1 MSKIAKALEKAKENR
16 LKQAGAETAQ
26 NQETSNTSECDVKP
40 RYSMTRVIDVD
51 ESLTEENAIL
61 LGLEDCV
68 VRDRYNLLRTQLLQ
82 RTRDKGW
89 NTIMITSPTPGEGKT
104 VTAINLALSMARESQ
119 QTSLLV
125 DANFRKPMIRE
136 YMGLGDANK
145 GLADYLTEDV
155 PVSEMLINPGVEK
168 LVVLPSGQSRPNTV
182 DLLGSPK
189 LKSLVKDLK
198 NRYPDRYVIYD
209 CPHLLNMPD
218 SLVFS
223 TYVDAV
229 VLVVDQTRSTRDQV
243 REAIKVLEGRNL
255 IGTVLNKAN

>member
-1 MSKIAKALEKAKENR
+1 LSKIAKALEKAKENR
-16 LKQAGAETAQ
+16 LKQTGAEVSQ
-26 NQETSNTSECDVKP
+26 NQETPQSSECDVKP

-51 ESLTEENAIL
+51 ENLTEGNAIL
-61 LGLEDCV
+61 MGLEDCV

-82 RTRDKGW
+82 RTKDKGW
-89 NTIMITSPTPGEGKT
+89 NTIMITSAMPGEGKT
-104 VTAINLALSMARESQ
+104 VTAINLGLSMARESQ

-125 DANFRKPMIRE
+125 DANFRQPKIQE
-136 YMGLGDANK
+136 YMGLGENK
-145 GLADYLTEDV
+145 GLADYLIEDV
-155 PVSEMLINPGVEK
+155 PVSELLINPGIEK
-168 LVVLPSGQSRPNTV
+168 LVVLPSGHSRLNTV

-198 NRYPDRYVIYD
+198 SRYPDRYVIYD

-229 VLVVDQTRSTRDQV
+229 VLVVDHTKATREQV
-243 REAIKVLEGRNL
+243 KQATKILEGRNL
-255 IGTVLNKAN
+255 VGTILNRAN